1 MSAPVLNAWIEGI
14 GVIAPGLPNWPAAA
28 AVLRGEAAYAPAP
41 TVLPAP
47 ALLPPAERRR
57 ASRVV
62 KLAIGLG
69 LEAVEQGGAD
79 AAALTTVFSA
89 STGDGHNCHA
99 LCETLAS
106 DDRQVS
112 PTRFHNSVHNT
123 AAGYWDIA
131 TGAMGPTQVLCAYDA
146 GFGAGLIEA
155 LAQLPG
161 SDVPV
166 LLVAY
171 DTEYPEPLHALR
183 PIPDAGGIALL
194 LSPRPGPRALARIA
208 VTLVEDAPASTPMV
222 DPTLDALRRDIPAL
236 RGLPLLD
243 LLAKLGRNE
252 GSSGGNAI
260 LDYLPPLSLGVEV
273 QPC

>member
-1 MSAPVLNAWIEGI
+1 MSASVLNAWIEGI
-14 GVIAPGLPNWPAAA
+14 GVIAPGLDSWPATA
-28 AVLRGEAAYAPAP
+28 AVLRGETAYVPAP
-41 TVLPAP
+41 TLLPAP
-47 ALLPPAERRR
+47 AVLPAAERRR

-69 LEAVEQGGAD
+69 LEAVQQGGAD
-79 AAALTTVFSA
+79 AAALTTVFCA
-89 STGDGHNCHA
+89 SSGDGHNCHA

-146 GFGAGLIEA
+146 SFGAGLIEA

-161 SDVPV
+161 ATGPV
-166 LLVAY
+166 LLVVY
-171 DTEYPEPLHALR
+171 DSEYPEPLHGVR

-194 LSPRPGPRALARIA
+194 LSASPGPRALARIG
-208 VTLVEDAPASTPMV
+208 VSLEDGSRPATPMA
-222 DPTLDALRRDIPAL
+222 DPALEAWRQSIPAL
-236 RGLPLLD
+236 CGLPLLA
-243 LLAKLGRNE
+243 LLANLERD
-252 GSSGGNAI
+252 GGGKAE
-260 LDYLPPLSLGVEV
+260 LPYLPPLSLAVEV
-273 QPC
+273 APC

>member
-14 GVIAPGLPNWPAAA
+14 GLIAPGLPDWPTAAS
-28 AVLRGEAAYAPAP
+28 VLHGEAVYAPAP
-41 TVLPAP
+41 TLLPAP
-47 ALLPPAERRR
+47 AVLPPAERRR

-69 LEAVEQGGAD
+69 LEAVAQGGAD
-79 AAALTTVFSA
+79 AAALSTVFSA

-155 LAQLPG
+155 LAQLPEID
-161 SDVPV
+161 SPV

-194 LSPRPGPRALARIA
+194 LSSRPGPRALAKIA
-208 VTLVEDAPASTPMV
+208 VTLLEDPGPATPMA
-222 DPTLDALRRDIPAL
+222 DPALEALRRDIPAL

-243 LLAKLGRNE
+243 LLAKLDR
-252 GSSGGNAI
+252 SGGSTV
-260 LDYLPPLSLGVEV
+260 LDYLPPLGLGVEV
-273 QPC
+273 KPC